1 MKKTREIFR
10 WSLFCLG
17 ATIYDLK
24 LTNIIMDSTN
34 SGFIFKESLPAQ
46 RLPRP
51 LLCLR
56 H

>member
-1 MKKTREIFR
+1 MKKTCEIFR

-17 ATIYDLK
+17 AKISDLK
-24 LTNIIMDSTN
+24 LTNLIIDSTKF
-34 SGFIFKESLPAQ
+34 GFIFKESLPAQ

-51 LLCLR
+51 LLSLR